1 MTIEE
6 VRSLLHAV
14 PFQPFTIHL
23 ADGSTFDVPHS
34 DFIALPSA
42 GRTIVGYAPDA
53 RSHTVIDLLL
63 VTKLDVHGPAPTKA

>member
-6 VRSLLHAV
+6 VRSLLHAS
-14 PFQPFTIHL
+14 PFQPFTIYM
-23 ADGSTFDVPHS
+23 ADGSTFKVPHS
-34 DFIALPSA
+34 DFIALPAA

-63 VTKLDVHGPAPTKA
+63 VTKLDVLGPATSKP